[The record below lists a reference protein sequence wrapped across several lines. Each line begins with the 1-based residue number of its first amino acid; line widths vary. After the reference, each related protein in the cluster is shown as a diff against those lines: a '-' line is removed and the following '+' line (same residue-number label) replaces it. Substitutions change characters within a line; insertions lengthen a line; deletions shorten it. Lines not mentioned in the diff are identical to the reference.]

1 MNIFCVKHT
10 TEKFRHK
17 DRVQEL
23 EKKLPVRASQVAA
36 ITIATER
43 RTRKKK
49 QEREKQRSE
58 FQWVLRVLH
67 KWTCDLWHSA
77 EGLVLT
83 MLPSLPL
90 FICPDTK
97 SGEQTK
103 LIWGCVLHNRK
114 SPSLQSWKER
124 TCRLDCTAAKKG
136 GGGSMFMLFGI
147 CRQRNDARTA
157 LNFHTDCMENQVQLH
172 RLSGKLQEQGF
183 SCLGREF

>member
-1 MNIFCVKHT
+1 MKDEYFLCKTHNRKD
-10 TEKFRHK
+10 KFRQK

-23 EKKLPVRASQVAA
+23 KKKLPVRASQVAA
-36 ITIATER
+36 ITTATER
-43 RTRKKK
+43 RTGKKK

-58 FQWVLRVLH
+58 FQWVLH

-124 TCRLDCTAAKKG
+124 TCRLDCTAAKKKG
-136 GGGSMFMLFGI
+136 WQWEYVYVIWHLHAEKW
-147 CRQRNDARTA
+147 CK
-157 LNFHTDCMENQVQLH
+157 DCTKLSH
-172 RLSGKLQEQGF
+172 RLYGELSAAA
-183 SCLGREF
+183 